1 MAVTLPSQPP
11 GRLGYN
17 TGGKQMRVL
26 VIEDN
31 PEISD
36 AVRRMLQ
43 RRKFAV
49 DLASDGDNGLE
60 QLLRG
65 AYDAAIVDV
74 ILPKRD
80 GFSICRSA
88 RAEGITTPILILT
101 ARDAVED
108 RIRGLD
114 AGADDYLI
122 KPFVDEEL
130 AARLRA
136 LLRRGERPPLPATL
150 KVGSLEIDPKARVAT
165 ISQQLLELGATEFRL
180 LEFLARN
187 RGMTLSRA
195 QILEKIWEYDFQG
208 SSNIVDVYVSQLRR
222 KLKSLKSTA
231 TIVTVWGV
239 GYKLVE
245 GISKAG

>member
-1 MAVTLPSQPP
+1 
-11 GRLGYN
+11 
-17 TGGKQMRVL
+17 MRIL
-26 VIEDN
+26 VVEDN
-31 PEISD
+31 QEIAESI
-36 AVRRMLQ
+36 RSMLG

-49 DLASDGDNGLE
+49 DVAPDGDIGLDY
-60 QLLRG
+60 LLRG
-65 AYDAAIVDV
+65 TYDAAIVDV
-74 ILPKRD
+74 MLPKRD
-80 GFSICRSA
+80 GFSICRTA
-88 RAEGITTPILILT
+88 RAEGVGTPLLVLT

-136 LLRRGERPPLPATL
+136 LLRRAERPPQEGAL
-150 KVGSLEIDPKARVAT
+150 KVGTLTVDPTSRVA
-165 ISQQLLELGATEFRL
+165 SVAGKALDLGSTEFRM
-180 LEFLARN
+180 LEFLARH

-222 KLKSLKSTA
+222 KLRAHGSTA

-239 GYKLVE
+239 GYKIVE
-245 GISKAG
+245 GLPKAG

>member
-1 MAVTLPSQPP
+1 
-11 GRLGYN
+11 
-17 TGGKQMRVL
+17 MRVL
-26 VIEDN
+26 LIEDN
-31 PEISD
+31 PEIAES
-36 AVRRMLQ
+36 VRLMLG
-43 RRKFAV
+43 RRRFAV
-49 DLASDGDNGLE
+49 DVVADGEDGLDN
-60 QLLRG
+60 LLRG
-65 AYDAAIVDV
+65 TYDAAIVDV
-74 ILPKRD
+74 VLPRRD
-80 GFSICRSA
+80 GFAICRAA
-88 RAEGITTPILILT
+88 RAEGVTTPLLILT

-136 LLRRGERPPLPATL
+136 LLRRADRPPATTAL
-150 KVGSLEIDPKARVAT
+150 VVGTLRIDPAARIAT
-165 ISQQLLELGATEFRL
+165 VGEQLFELGSTEFRL

-187 RGMTLSRA
+187 RGMTLTRA

-222 KLKSLKSTA
+222 KMKRLGSNA
-231 TIVTVWGV
+231 QIVTVWGV

-245 GISKAG
+245 GMSKAG

>member
-1 MAVTLPSQPP
+1 MAVSLPSPSP
-11 GRLGYN
+11 GRLTYN
-17 TGGKQMRVL
+17 AGKQMRVL
-26 VIEDN
+26 LIEDN
-31 PEISD
+31 PEI
-36 AVRRMLQ
+36 AEAIRTMLL

-49 DLASDGDNGLE
+49 DVASDGESGLE
-60 QLLRG
+60 CLLRG
-65 AYDAAIVDV
+65 VYDAAIVDV

-80 GFSICRSA
+80 GFSICRNA
-88 RAEGITTPILILT
+88 RAEGVTTPLLILT

-122 KPFVDEEL
+122 KPFIDEEL

-136 LLRRGERPPLPATL
+136 LLRRGDRPPQPNVL

-165 ISQQLLELGATEFRL
+165 IAEQLLELGATEFRL

-222 KLKSLKSTA
+222 KLKRMNSTA
-231 TIVTVWGV
+231 TIATVWGV

>member
-1 MAVTLPSQPP
+1 
-11 GRLGYN
+11 
-17 TGGKQMRVL
+17 MRVL
-26 VIEDN
+26 LIEDN
-31 PEISD
+31 PEISE
-36 AVRRMLQ
+36 AIRAMLL

-49 DLASDGDNGLE
+49 DVAADGDSGLE

-65 AYDAAIVDV
+65 SYDAAIVDV
-74 ILPKRD
+74 LLPKRD
-80 GFSICRSA
+80 GFSICRAA
-88 RAEGITTPILILT
+88 RAEGVATPLLILT

-122 KPFVDEEL
+122 KPFVEEL

-136 LLRRGERPPLPATL
+136 LLRRSDRPPTPATL

-165 ISQQLLELGATEFRL
+165 IAEQLLELGATEFRL

-222 KLKSLKSTA
+222 KLRRMNSTA

-239 GYKLVE
+239 GYKLVG

>member
-1 MAVTLPSQPP
+1 MAVSLPSQSP
-11 GRLGYN
+11 GRPIAN
-17 TGGKQMRVL
+17 TTGKQMRVL
-26 VIEDN
+26 LIEDN
-31 PEISD
+31 SEIAE
-36 AVRRMLQ
+36 AVRAMLL

-49 DLASDGDNGLE
+49 DVAADGESGLE
-60 QLLRG
+60 LLLRG
-65 AYDAAIVDV
+65 VYDAAIVDV
-74 ILPKRD
+74 LLPKRD
-80 GFSICRSA
+80 GFSVCRAA
-88 RAEGITTPILILT
+88 RAEGVTTPLLILT

-136 LLRRGERPPLPATL
+136 LLRRSDRPPQPSTL

-165 ISQQLLELGATEFRL
+165 ISEQLLELGATEFRL

-222 KLKSLKSTA
+222 KLKRMNSTA

-245 GISKAG
+245 GFSKAG

>member
-1 MAVTLPSQPP
+1 
-11 GRLGYN
+11 
-17 TGGKQMRVL
+17 MRVL
-26 VIEDN
+26 LVEDN
-31 PEISD
+31 LEIAES
-36 AVRRMLQ
+36 VRAMLS

-49 DLASDGDNGLE
+49 DVAPDGDLGLE
-60 QLLRG
+60 YLLRG
-65 AYDAAIVDV
+65 TYDVAIVDV
-74 ILPKRD
+74 MLPKRD
-80 GFSICRSA
+80 GFSICRTA
-88 RAEGITTPILILT
+88 RAEGITTPLLVLT

-122 KPFVDEEL
+122 KPFVDDEL

-136 LLRRGERPPLPATL
+136 LLRRAERPPQTGALAIGTL
-150 KVGSLEIDPKARVAT
+150 TVDLSSRVA
-165 ISQQLLELGATEFRL
+165 SVAGKALELGSTEFRL
-180 LEFLARN
+180 LEFLARH
-187 RGMTLSRA
+187 RGMTLTRA

-222 KLKSLKSTA
+222 KLRTRGSTA

-245 GISKAG
+245 GLPKAG

>member
-1 MAVTLPSQPP
+1 
-11 GRLGYN
+11 
-17 TGGKQMRVL
+17 MRVL
-26 VIEDN
+26 LVEDN
-31 PEISD
+31 PEI
-36 AVRRMLQ
+36 ANAIRTMLV

-49 DLASDGDNGLE
+49 DVAVDGESGLE
-60 QLLRG
+60 HLLRG
-65 AYDAAIVDV
+65 TYDVAIVDV
-74 ILPKRD
+74 VLPKRD
-80 GFSICRSA
+80 GFSICRAA
-88 RAEGITTPILILT
+88 RAEGLVTPLLILT

-122 KPFVDEEL
+122 KPFFDEEL
-130 AARLRA
+130 EARVRA
-136 LLRRGERPPLPATL
+136 LLRRAEKPVQTTTL
-150 KVGSLEIDPKARVAT
+150 RVGALAIDPKARVAT
-165 ISQQLLELGATEFRL
+165 VSEQLLDLGSTEFRL

-222 KLKSLKSTA
+222 KLRGLNTNAS
-231 TIVTVWGV
+231 IVTVWGV

-245 GISKAG
+245 GMPKAG